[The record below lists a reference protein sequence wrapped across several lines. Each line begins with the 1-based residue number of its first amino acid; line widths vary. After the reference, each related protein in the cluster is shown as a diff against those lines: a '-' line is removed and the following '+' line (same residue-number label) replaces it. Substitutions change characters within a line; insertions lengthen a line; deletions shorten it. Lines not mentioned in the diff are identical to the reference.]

1 MNLEDE
7 MYRVMAALSA
17 GDPHGFSDRRMVYRR
32 SFSKYA

>member
-17 GDPHGFSDRRMVYRR
+17 GDVLVDFKGAMVLH
-32 SFSKYA
+32 